1 MKSFDT
7 LPKSIKK
14 TLRYINQ
21 DVQSLEKLE
30 QIEKIMDYYINR
42 RKCQLNNHQRDTN
55 EASAC
60 N

>member
-30 QIEKIMDYYINR
+30 QIEKIMNYYIDKRKHHLKNNR
-42 RKCQLNNHQRDTN
+42 LNSNKK
-55 EASAC
+55 SAC